1 MNYLA
6 PITSAEIDRLFA
18 VMPGD
23 EATKIL
29 SFVDALAVFAEARD
43 KKAAAAAMSARLSP
57 LGYTGLS
64 LKSLYRKLDDF
75 RREGVWSLV
84 PGKYKRENV
93 RGIVANERFLEY
105 WQTLILENR
114 RKMKPAWKR
123 LVTDFCAG
131 VDIPG
136 VGTWRDVYL
145 QLRGFYPSE
154 GEPCPWSERNPPP
167 GWSFR
172 NLLKFKPDEFAMVAA
187 HHGMAEAKSRFGL
200 TVSKTRVG
208 LACCQVVEFD
218 DMWYEHAVMYPGNK
232 EPQRVV
238 EFAAIDVLTGHVICH
253 LTKPI
258 RERADGSRETLK
270 ATWAK
275 YVYHYVLCVTG
286 LPAERVVLVGER
298 GTTKADAEFEEALG
312 LVNAWRGAQGAGAV
326 EWRTGALANAPLA
339 KGLHNGAAKGNPR
352 NKPHVEQMHA
362 TLKNSVGHILGE
374 IGGGRG
380 VQPEETGAMVAE
392 AKKLVALAYISNLPV
407 EKIKTPFLSWP
418 AYAEIIE
425 RAHREMDERTG
436 HALEGWVE
444 CGFVKGEFR
453 LKSEA
458 SWRAV
463 RALGEMSPE
472 EAGAISALVKA
483 GMAEYREVRL
493 SPREAWEKSKGA
505 LKPVPDY
512 LAPRILG
519 SELCC
524 TAKVTGNMQIVYK
537 DPNIGARLRVAAI
550 AGGKLLKRG
559 VEYRVWVNPLDGSK
573 AYVCDMQGHFMGVAK
588 VLESVRA
595 DATPEELAA
604 QLGLRQ
610 KVLSA
615 EATRLAP
622 LARKRQAAANDRAAA
637 NLAALGIDDPVERK
651 AAEESADA
659 VLCGDDDGET
669 GETTDRDM
677 LPPAKA
683 DGDTADASDFL

>member
-1 MNYLA
+1 MTDLA
-6 PITSAEIDRLFA
+6 PITTAEIDRLFS

-23 EATKIL
+23 AATKIL
-29 SFVDALAVFAEARD
+29 SFADALAVFAQARD
-43 KKAAAAAMSARLSP
+43 KKSAAAAMAARLEP
-57 LGYTGLS
+57 LGFKGLS

-93 RGIVANERFLEY
+93 RGIVANEAFVEY
-105 WQTLILENR
+105 WQTLVLENR
-114 RKMKPAWKR
+114 RKMRPAWRR
-123 LVTDFCAG
+123 LVREFCAG
-131 VDIPG
+131 VEIPG

-145 QLRGFYPSE
+145 RLRGFLPSE

-172 NLLKFKPDEFAMVAA
+172 NLLKFKPDDFALVAA

-200 TVSKTRVG
+200 TVRKTRVG
-208 LACCQVVEFD
+208 LACCQVIEFD
-218 DMWYEHAVMYPGNK
+218 DMWYEQAVMFPGNR

-253 LTKPI
+253 LAKPI
-258 RERADGSRETLK
+258 RERADGTRETLR
-270 ATWAK
+270 AAWAK
-275 YVYHYVLCVTG
+275 YVYHYAICISG
-286 LPAERVVLVGER
+286 LPPERVVLVGER
-298 GTTKADAEFEEALG
+298 GTTKADAEFEAALK
-312 LVNAWRGAQGAGAV
+312 LVNAWRAAQGQGPV

-362 TLKNSVGHILGE
+362 TLKNALGHVLGE

-392 AKKLVALAYISNLPV
+392 ASKLAALAVISNLPLDKV
-407 EKIKTPFLSWP
+407 RTPFLSWTEFSR
-418 AYAEIIE
+418 AID
-425 RAHREMDERTG
+425 RAHEAIDLRTD
-436 HALEGWVE
+436 HALEGWEE

-463 RALGEMSPE
+463 KAMAEMPPE
-472 EAGAISALVKA
+472 EAGAVSALVQA

-505 LKPVPDY
+505 LKPVPEY
-512 LAPRILG
+512 LAPLILG

-524 TAKVTGNMQIVYK
+524 VARVTGNMQLTYR
-537 DPNIGARLRVAAI
+537 DPNVGSRFTVAAI
-550 AGGKLLKRG
+550 AGGRLLTRG
-559 VEYRVWVNPLDGSK
+559 AEYRVWVNPLDGGK
-573 AYVCDMQGHFMGVAK
+573 AYVCDMQGHFLGVAK
-588 VLESVRA
+588 VLQAVRA
-595 DATPEELAA
+595 DASPEDLAA

-610 KVLSA
+610 KVLA
-615 EATRLAP
+615 DEARRLAP
-622 LARKRQAAANDRAAA
+622 IARRRQAAAADRAAA
-637 NLAALGIDDPVERK
+637 NLAAFGLEDPVRRAED
-651 AAEESADA
+651 AAAADVA
-659 VLCGDDDGET
+659 AYTSETAEVSELIDREQPADFGAADDIFG
-669 GETTDRDM
+669 
-677 LPPAKA
+677 
-683 DGDTADASDFL
+683 